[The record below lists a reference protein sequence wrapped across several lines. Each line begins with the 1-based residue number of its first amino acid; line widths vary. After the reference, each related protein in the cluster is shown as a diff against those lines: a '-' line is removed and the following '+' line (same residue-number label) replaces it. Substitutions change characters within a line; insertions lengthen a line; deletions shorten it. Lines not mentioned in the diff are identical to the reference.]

1 MTWTS
6 YPIQL
11 CNQVFHPFVIWW
23 KECMWLCFLDLGST
37 MYVVQFHQ
45 LHVAGFFNSLP
56 PWAKR
61 VWSQAVMV
69 TSVECGVLFCF
80 CFFGHVFGAILVY
93 LFDKAIWRGS
103 VAITQTEKKI
113 VSCVWL
119 HHVEG
124 VKMTKILWPTW
135 TTMDRVT
142 ADVQFFLCA
151 HFLWLQDG
159 VKVQFSAWDFRWIPT
174 AVLSF
179 LVCTPLLQNMVKN
192 DWQFCPCGHKNEF
205 TGKPSKT
212 MLTVCVLVC
221 VQISEKWQFKNSS
234 GIHQKSLKRAE
245 LHNYQKWAD
254 VFIEL
259 PWWGFQFLDYLR
271 FDNTHKSTCQQLS

>member
-1 MTWTS
+1 MKGV
-6 YPIQL
+6 Y
-11 CNQVFHPFVIWW
+11 VI
-23 KECMWLCFLDLGST
+23 
-37 MYVVQFHQ
+37 
-45 LHVAGFFNSLP
+45 
-56 PWAKR
+56 
-61 VWSQAVMV
+61 
-69 TSVECGVLFCF
+69 VLFRLGLYHVCCPISSAACCWIF
-80 CFFGHVFGAILVY
+80 QFPPPLSKTSLISSCYGDLCWMWGFVLFLFFWSCLWSNSCVSVWQSNMKRFSGHY
-93 LFDKAIWRGS
+93 SDR
-103 VAITQTEKKI
+103 KKKSI